1 MTIIDRYVARSVLA
15 GSLLVLAALVALRA
29 VVGVLRQLENV
40 GTGSYGML
48 EALTFVV
55 TSLPRHAYEF
65 LPIATLL
72 GALLGLG
79 GMAAH
84 SELVV
89 MRAAGIS
96 IWRLARGA
104 FVTGIGLAVVG
115 FLLGDIIGP
124 VASDYGQ
131 RLRTLSL
138 NQGVSLADG
147 RSTWIKDGGR
157 IIHLEARDASEEFG
171 GVYVFSL
178 DPSHRLVSVAR
189 ARTADFDDGGNLRL
203 RDYRESAISEKG
215 VTLRQSTEVA
225 QATQLR
231 AELIDLSVNDADKL
245 PLLPLYSYIDYLKRN
260 DLDTY
265 SYEVAF
271 WSRLSNLGA
280 LAMMG
285 ALALPFVFGPLRSA
299 ASGQR
304 VFVGVVI
311 GVVYFVGSR
320 TVLGSGAVL
329 GVDPFVLAWLP
340 TLLLALVLAVS
351 FRRVR

>member
-1 MTIIDRYVARSVLA
+1 MSLIDRYIARAVLTGTA
-15 GSLLVLAALVALRA
+15 LVLAALVALRA
-29 VVGVLRQLENV
+29 FVGVLRQLENV

-89 MRAAGIS
+89 MRAAGVS
-96 IWRLARGA
+96 LWRLARGTMISGA
-104 FVTGIGLAVVG
+104 ILALAGL
-115 FLLGDIIGP
+115 LLGDLIGP
-124 VASDYGQ
+124 VAADYGQ

-138 NQGVSLADG
+138 NEGVTLADG
-147 RSTWIKDGGR
+147 RSSWIKDGDR
-157 IIHLEARDASEEFG
+157 IIHLEAREVDDAFG

-178 DPSHRLVSVAR
+178 DDRHRLVSVAR
-189 ARTADFDDGGNLRL
+189 ARAADFDESGKLRL
-203 RDYRESAISEKG
+203 QDYRESMIEPTG
-215 VTLRQSTEVA
+215 VTLRQSLEVA
-225 QATQLR
+225 QSTQLR
-231 AELIDLSVNDADKL
+231 PELIDLSVNDADKL
-245 PLLPLYSYIDYLKRN
+245 PLLPLYRYIDYLRRN
-260 DLDTY
+260 ELDTY
-265 SYEVAF
+265 AYEVAF

-280 LAMMG
+280 LAMIA

-304 VFVGVVI
+304 MLVGIVI
-311 GVVYFVGSR
+311 GVIYFVGSR

-329 GVDPFVLAWLP
+329 GVTPLLLAWLP
-340 TLLLALVLAVS
+340 TLLLAAVIVLA
-351 FRRVR
+351 FRYTR